1 MYDIICNIG
10 VLCYRQQCLTYLL
23 YQAFSVHLQAKN
35 ELHHIKSALIR
46 STSDAYH
53 VTDPAGHGRELKAL
67 DEKRAQKQQ
76 EFSNQFLTMLVKHQK
91 TKHTD
96 FLQVVLTSCSKFLL
110 DTMSQAE
117 CPMKQYCTPCLARM
131 P

>member
-1 MYDIICNIG
+1 MCRA
-10 VLCYRQQCLTYLL
+10 L
-23 YQAFSVHLQAKN
+23 QAFSARLQAKS
-35 ELHHIKSALIR
+35 ELHHNKSALIR
-46 STSDAYH
+46 SAGDAYH
-53 VTDPAGHGRELKAL
+53 ITDPAGHGKELKAM

-96 FLQVVLTSCSKFLL
+96 FLQVVLTSCSNFML

-117 CPMKQYCTPCLARM
+117 C
-131 P
+131 